1 VTSRDPFLVLSV
13 NRGATADEIRRAWRE
28 RARTVHPDVGGT
40 DSAMQELNEALHS
53 ALAYVDVVSI
63 VSVATSPVLVRRER
77 DVSSFTVDVLPAECF
92 EALLIVA
99 GISGAISHEEPPYQL
114 EFSLHDSDVTG
125 ALNGWCRC
133 DLVPEAGATTVS
145 LLVGT
150 ETSAEGISVE
160 EVRDYLVAQLNAIEW
175 PN

>member
-1 VTSRDPFLVLSV
+1 MLSV
-13 NRGATADEIRRAWRE
+13 ERGASADKIRRAWRE

-40 DSAMQELNEALHS
+40 DAAMQELNEALHS

-63 VSVATSPVLVRRER
+63 ATVSSSPLLVRRER

-125 ALNGWCRC
+125 ALNSWCRC

-160 EVRDYLVAQLNAIEW
+160 EVRDYLVANLNAIEW

>member
-13 NRGATADEIRRAWRE
+13 ERGASADEIRRAWRE
-28 RARTVHPDVGGT
+28 QARTAHPDVGGS
-40 DSAMQELNEALHS
+40 DAAMQELNEALHS

-63 VSVATSPVLVRRER
+63 VTLANSPVLVRRER

-99 GISGAISHEEPPYQL
+99 GISGTISHEEPPYQL

-150 ETSAEGISVE
+150 ETSAEEISVE
-160 EVRDYLVAQLNAIEW
+160 EVRDYLVANLNAIEW

>member
-1 VTSRDPFLVLSV
+1 MTSRDPFLVLSV
-13 NRGATADEIRRAWRE
+13 ERGASADEIRRAWRE

-40 DSAMQELNEALHS
+40 DAAMQELNEALHS

>member
-1 VTSRDPFLVLSV
+1 MLSV
-13 NRGATADEIRRAWRE
+13 ERGASADEIRRAWRE

-40 DSAMQELNEALHS
+40 DAAMQELNEALHS

-63 VSVATSPVLVRRER
+63 ATVSSSPLLVRRER

-133 DLVPEAGATTVS
+133 DLVPEAGVTTVS

-160 EVRDYLVAQLNAIEW
+160 EVRDYLVANLNAIEW

>member
-1 VTSRDPFLVLSV
+1 MTSRDPFLVLSV
-13 NRGATADEIRRAWRE
+13 ERGASADEIRRAWRE

-40 DSAMQELNEALHS
+40 DAAMQELNEALHS

-63 VSVATSPVLVRRER
+63 ATVSSSPLLVRRER

-133 DLVPEAGATTVS
+133 DLVPEAGVTTVS

-160 EVRDYLVAQLNAIEW
+160 EVRDYLVANLNAIEW

>member
-1 VTSRDPFLVLSV
+1 VVSRDPFEVLSV
-13 NRGATADEIRRAWRE
+13 NRTASSKDLRQAWRQK
-28 RARTVHPDVGGT
+28 ARLAHPDAGG
-40 DSAMQELNEALHS
+40 SVAEMQELNEALRK
-53 ALAYVDVVSI
+53 ALELVVDTKDLRVV
-63 VSVATSPVLVRRER
+63 SPVLVRRER
-77 DVSSFTVDVLPAECF
+77 DVSSFTVQVLPAECF

-114 EFSLHDSDVTG
+114 EFSLHDSDVKG
-125 ALNGWCRC
+125 ALHGWCRC

-150 ETSAEGISVE
+150 EENSDGISVE
-160 EVRDYLVAQLNAIEW
+160 EVRDYLVANLNAIEW

>member
-1 VTSRDPFLVLSV
+1 M
-13 NRGATADEIRRAWRE
+13 
-28 RARTVHPDVGGT
+28 VHPDVGGT
-40 DSAMQELNEALHS
+40 DSAMQELNEALQS
-53 ALAYVDVVSI
+53 ALELVGAPTNLKAVPPI
-63 VSVATSPVLVRRER
+63 LVRRER

-99 GISGAISHEEPPYQL
+99 GISGAISYEEPPYQL

-145 LLVGT
+145 LLVG
-150 ETSAEGISVE
+150 AEASSEGVSVE
-160 EVRDYLVAQLNAIEW
+160 EVRDYLVANLNAIEW

>member
-1 VTSRDPFLVLSV
+1 
-13 NRGATADEIRRAWRE
+13 
-28 RARTVHPDVGGT
+28 
-40 DSAMQELNEALHS
+40 MQELNEALRN
-53 ALAYVDVVSI
+53 ALELVGIPEVMKTA
-63 VSVATSPVLVRRER
+63 SPVLVRRER

-92 EALLIVA
+92 EALLVVA
-99 GISGAISHEEPPYQL
+99 GISGAISHEEPPYQI
-114 EFSLHDSDVTG
+114 EFSLHDSGVSG

-150 ETSAEGISVE
+150 EETSTGVSVE
-160 EVRDYLVAQLNAIEW
+160 EVRDYLVANLNAIEW

>member
-1 VTSRDPFLVLSV
+1 MLSV
-13 NRGATADEIRRAWRE
+13 ERGASADEIRRAWRE
-28 RARTVHPDVGGT
+28 RARTVHPDVGVT
-40 DSAMQELNEALHS
+40 DAAMQELNEALHS

-63 VSVATSPVLVRRER
+63 ATVSSSPLLVRRER

-160 EVRDYLVAQLNAIEW
+160 EVRDYLVANLNAIEW

>member
-1 VTSRDPFLVLSV
+1 MTSRDPFLVLSV
-13 NRGATADEIRRAWRE
+13 ERGASADEIRRAWRE

-40 DSAMQELNEALHS
+40 DAAMQELNEALHS
-53 ALAYVDVVSI
+53 ALAYSDVVSI
-63 VSVATSPVLVRRER
+63 ATVSSSPLLVRRER

-160 EVRDYLVAQLNAIEW
+160 EVRDYLVANLNAIEW